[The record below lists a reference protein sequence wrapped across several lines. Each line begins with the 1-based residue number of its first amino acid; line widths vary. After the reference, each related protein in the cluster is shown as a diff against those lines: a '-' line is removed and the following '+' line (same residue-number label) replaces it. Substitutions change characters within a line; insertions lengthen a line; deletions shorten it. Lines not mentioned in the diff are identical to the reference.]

1 MILTCPACATRYLAD
16 DASIG
21 PSGRMVRCASCGHTW
36 HQAPPIEPAVDPD
49 EGFDMPIDAADA
61 AAAATAAEETAP
73 AAEAEEGSGAGVVL
87 GWVLLLALTAAVLS
101 GAYVFR
107 DRIVEAV
114 PQTERLYALV
124 GLSPNPTGLELL
136 SPYFERSMKN
146 GEPVLTVF
154 GEVVNVS
161 TRTVTVPPIRVSLR
175 DAANAEV
182 FAWTKTLD
190 QPELVP
196 GATASFATSIAN
208 PPLEAV
214 DVRIEIT
221 RPDAK

>member
-16 DASIG
+16 EAAIG

-36 HQAPPIEPAVDPD
+36 HQAPPIEPVVDPD
-49 EGFDMPIDAADA
+49 EGFDMPLDTDGA
-61 AAAATAAEETAP
+61 AAVAEETAP
-73 AAEAEEGSGAGVVL
+73 PPESGEEGGGAGVVL
-87 GWVLLLALTAAVLS
+87 GWVLLLALTAAVVA

-114 PQTERLYALV
+114 PQTERIYALV

-161 TRTVTVPPIRVSLR
+161 TRTVSVPPIRVSLR

-221 RPDAK
+221 RPEAK